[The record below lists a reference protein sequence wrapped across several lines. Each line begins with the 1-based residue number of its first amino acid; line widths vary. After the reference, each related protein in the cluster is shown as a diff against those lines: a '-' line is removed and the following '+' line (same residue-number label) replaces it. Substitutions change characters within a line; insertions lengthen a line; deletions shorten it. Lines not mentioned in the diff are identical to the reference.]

1 MLFIVLLL
9 HFFVP
14 SWDEIKQRRQLVERY
29 NIEVQMCPTKGKEK
43 PCVRIMRNQ
52 CNYGGG
58 DLCVI
63 DPK

>member
-1 MLFIVLLL
+1 MCLYLFI
-9 HFFVP
+9 P
-14 SWDEIKQRRQLVERY
+14 SWDEIKHRRELAERY
-29 NIEVQMCPTKGKEK
+29 NMEVQMCLVSGKEK

-52 CNYGGG
+52 CNYDGG

>member
-1 MLFIVLLL
+1 M
-9 HFFVP
+9 
-14 SWDEIKQRRQLVERY
+14 
-29 NIEVQMCPTKGKEK
+29 EVQSCNVNGEYM